1 MPTNIL
7 LVEREKEI
15 KENRIANNMRQE
27 VIAAKSQV
35 FSGLSAATL
44 ALVSPVDE
52 VE

>member
-27 VIAAKSQV
+27 VIAAKSQAV
-35 FSGLSAATL
+35 PFGS
-44 ALVSPVDE
+44 VPR
-52 VE
+52 